1 MKSTGIIRNV
11 DDLGRIVIPIEYRR
25 MLGVAL
31 RDPMEISV
39 EGSTV
44 VLRKHETTCV
54 FCGTSRKVSPF
65 KGKTICENCRN
76 ELKADD

>member
-54 FCGTSRKVSPF
+54 FCGTSRKVFPF
-65 KGKTICENCRN
+65 KGKTVCESCRA
-76 ELKADD
+76 ELKAED

>member
-54 FCGTSRKVSPF
+54 FCGTAARFSPF
-65 KGKTICENCRN
+65 KGRTICENCRS
-76 ELKADD
+76 ELKADN